1 MESVKVLAKGQI
13 VIPARIR
20 KKHHIQPG
28 QKIHVFEYDG
38 LIYLVPSSADPVG
51 EALGCLPREPS
62 LSEELLVDRQNERV
76 P

>member
-13 VIPARIR
+13 VIPAVIR

-38 LIYLVPSSADPVG
+38 LICLVPSSADPVG

-62 LSEELLVDRQNERV
+62 LSEELLAERQNERV
-76 P
+76 L